1 MCFRVAFCNMYY
13 VNGIISCNMSECRF
27 DPFLTFHVKPVGKK
41 IHVYVKPCRKSRYI
55 DDCYSIEIQW
65 YISGN
70 HFVLF
75 MILYILLV
83 VMLQDILL
91 IIFLS
96 HS

>member
-1 MCFRVAFCNMYY
+1 MYY
-13 VNGIISCNMSECRF
+13 VNVIISCNMSECLF
-27 DPFLTFHVKPVGKK
+27 DPFLSFHVKPVGKK
-41 IHVYVKPCRKSRYI
+41 KPCRKSRYI
-55 DDCYSIEIQW
+55 DDCYWKEIQW

-75 MILYILLV
+75 MILFFLLV
-83 VMLQDILL
+83 VMLQDVLL